1 MTVTVAATVTVTDS
15 REETVQL
22 VVPLHRVMP
31 GRGRVQKQAAMAAL
45 QWTLTARENHSSLA
59 TASTAAAA
67 TSRRRRRR
75 RVLGVGIVD
84 EGPRA
89 VHGQR

>member
-1 MTVTVAATVTVTDS
+1 MTVTVAVAVTGTDS

-45 QWTLTARENHSSLA
+45 Q
-59 TASTAAAA
+59 
-67 TSRRRRRR
+67 
-75 RVLGVGIVD
+75 
-84 EGPRA
+84 
-89 VHGQR
+89 